1 MASTG
6 ARTPREAWEG
16 GALRAEE
23 CVGAPPTVF
32 SLLLL
37 ILPKGS
43 PRRVEVRQCRQ
54 LEPWKKPIFLHR
66 GTKKRGARSNS
77 V

>member
-16 GALRAEE
+16 GALWAEE
-23 CVGAPPTVF
+23 CVGSPTVF
-32 SLLLL
+32 SLLPL
-37 ILPKGS
+37 IFPKGS
-43 PRRVEVRQCRQ
+43 PRWVEVRQCRQ
-54 LEPWKKPIFLHR
+54 LEPWKKPIFLDR
-66 GTKKRGARSNS
+66 GTKKRGPRSNS